1 MKKVERESRL
11 LPAHPFIKAV
21 RGKYVKRL
29 ARGSNIVLL
38 EPDVAAAFPTSAAVN
53 KALRRRLKP
62 GRARKVG

>member
-11 LPAHPFIKAV
+11 LPAHPFTTAV

-53 KALRRRLKP
+53 KALRRHLKP
-62 GRARKVG
+62 GRARKAG